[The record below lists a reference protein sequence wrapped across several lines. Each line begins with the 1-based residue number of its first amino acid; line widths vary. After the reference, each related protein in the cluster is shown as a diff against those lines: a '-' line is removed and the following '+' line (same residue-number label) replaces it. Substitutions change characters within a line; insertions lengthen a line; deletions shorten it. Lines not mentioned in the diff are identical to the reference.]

1 MDKEK
6 IISIA
11 VISISVLLFVGTL
24 LFSFRDISISSLL
37 ESTGVDEVITPI
49 KEAGTLADKLKDE
62 IPTIQEEL
70 QKEMNEDGITLSLCG
85 TVTKIDD
92 CSTFV
97 LNIKGK
103 DTRFKLIG
111 ISILEEKKEQG
122 LLALQEKIKVDDVL
136 FVEYDAVPADE
147 YGRTLAYLYTESG
160 EMIQKWLIENGYA
173 VYVSDG
179 VNTTYEAELKQITAK
194 E

>member
-11 VISISVLLFVGTL
+11 VISLSVLLLVGIL
-24 LFSFRDISISSLL
+24 LFSYRDVSIKNLL
-37 ESTGVDEVITPI
+37 ESTGIDEVIAPI
-49 KEAGTLADKLKDE
+49 KEAGEAADKLKDE
-62 IPTIQEEL
+62 IPTIQKEF
-70 QKEMNEDGITLSLCG
+70 QKEMNEDGVSLSLWG
-85 TVTKIDD
+85 TVTEIED
-92 CSTFV
+92 CSTFI

-103 DTRFKLIG
+103 ETRFKLIG
-111 ISILEEKKEQG
+111 ISILEDKKEQG
-122 LLALQEKIKVDDVL
+122 LLALQEKIKAEDVL
-136 FVEYDAVPADE
+136 FIEYDAVPVDE